1 MEKNRTNIF
10 SIYLMVTFLLISIFI
25 TMVISESNVINAPNR
40 CPPGHVVVKGRC
52 RLNAGNGRK

>member
-10 SIYLMVTFLLISIFI
+10 SVYLMITFLLISIFI
-25 TMVISESNVINAPNR
+25 TMVMSDGEATIINAPNR

-52 RLNAGNGRK
+52 RIAG